1 MKIWKIGIVGC
12 GNIAETVYIPQMEK
26 IKNAR
31 IVAVCD
37 SNRERAAQIA
47 EKFGIDQYYDDID
60 EFLAESEVEIC
71 MSVSSII
78 GRHEYEDSGGGQTSV
93 FTEAICAGCEGG
105 NGTDRT
111 GQETP
116 CGPFNGPGPSEPP

>member
-47 EKFGIDQYYDDID
+47 G
-60 EFLAESEVEIC
+60 EI
-71 MSVSSII
+71 
-78 GRHEYEDSGGGQTSV
+78 R
-93 FTEAICAGCEGG
+93 
-105 NGTDRT
+105 N
-111 GQETP
+111 
-116 CGPFNGPGPSEPP
+116 